1 MVKRGHE
8 IDLEYSKK
16 TILDRLNS
24 YLGYNAVEKLKF
36 ISFESEELKLKDKI
50 TKNVTNNEYKEKI
63 SKIKNDKVKKSL
75 IELSKYFKKKMKKII
90 LVFSIIFFY
99 FGFVLA
105 DKKIKPIYEGNID
118 SKVNILVYES
128 LTCSHCAEFHKE
140 VYPKLKKD
148 FIDNGLA
155 KIEFRSFPLDLAA
168 LNASKIAHCKNDGKS
183 DLLHFLFEN
192 QKKWVRGETIED
204 INKHLK
210 SLVLKN
216 EIGLDFESCLLDKN
230 IEDHVLNDRINGVKK
245 FNIDSTP
252 TLIINDKKFDNP
264 NNYKKLKKNIEK
276 LI

>member
-1 MVKRGHE
+1 
-8 IDLEYSKK
+8 
-16 TILDRLNS
+16 
-24 YLGYNAVEKLKF
+24 
-36 ISFESEELKLKDKI
+36 
-50 TKNVTNNEYKEKI
+50 
-63 SKIKNDKVKKSL
+63 
-75 IELSKYFKKKMKKII
+75 MKKII
-90 LVFSIIFFY
+90 LAFSIIFFY
-99 FGFVLA
+99 FNFVLA
-105 DKKIKPIYEGNID
+105 DTKIKPLYEGNVD
-118 SKVNILVYES
+118 AKVSIIVYES
-128 LTCSHCAEFHKE
+128 LTCGHCADFHTE

-148 FIDNGLA
+148 FIDTGLV

-183 DLLHFLFEN
+183 DLLHFLYEN
-192 QKKWVRGETIED
+192 QKKWVRGETIDD

-216 EIGLDFESCLLDKN
+216 ESGLNFESCLADKN
-230 IEDHVLNDRINGVKK
+230 IEDHVLNDRISGTKK

>member
-1 MVKRGHE
+1 
-8 IDLEYSKK
+8 
-16 TILDRLNS
+16 
-24 YLGYNAVEKLKF
+24 
-36 ISFESEELKLKDKI
+36 
-50 TKNVTNNEYKEKI
+50 
-63 SKIKNDKVKKSL
+63 
-75 IELSKYFKKKMKKII
+75 MKKII

-99 FGFVLA
+99 FESVLS
-105 DKKIKPIYEGNID
+105 DTKIKPLLQGNVD
-118 SKVNILVYES
+118 AKVSIVVYES
-128 LTCSHCAEFHKE
+128 LTCGHCAKFHKE

-168 LNASKIAHCKNDGKS
+168 LNASKIAHCKNDGKV

-210 SLVLKN
+210 NIVLEN
-216 EIGLDFESCLLDKN
+216 EKGLDFEGCLIDKS
-230 IEDHVLNDRINGVKK
+230 IEDHVLNDRINAVKK
-245 FNIDSTP
+245 FKIDSTP

-264 NNYKKLKKNIEK
+264 HNYKKLKKTIEK

>member
-1 MVKRGHE
+1 
-8 IDLEYSKK
+8 
-16 TILDRLNS
+16 
-24 YLGYNAVEKLKF
+24 
-36 ISFESEELKLKDKI
+36 
-50 TKNVTNNEYKEKI
+50 
-63 SKIKNDKVKKSL
+63 
-75 IELSKYFKKKMKKII
+75 MKKII

-99 FGFVLA
+99 FESVLA
-105 DKKIKPIYEGNID
+105 DTKIKPLYEGSADAKINI
-118 SKVNILVYES
+118 IVYES
-128 LTCSHCAEFHKE
+128 LTCGHCAEFHKE

-210 SLVLKN
+210 NLVLKN
-216 EIGLDFESCLLDKN
+216 ESELDFESCLIDKN
-230 IEDHVLNDRINGVKK
+230 IEDHVLNDRISGVKK

-264 NNYKKLKKNIEK
+264 HNYKKLKKTIEK